1 VTTCSRCKLEI
12 SPNVMQCPHCGWP
25 GLYPNVVQAEL
36 ERTEWQDRHQQALG
50 ACAADLDPVA
60 RRFEN
65 TVGDSHAVMCVKAS
79 EAHRIVFADNELKA
93 TYYATADTRF
103 PRAQPPEGT
112 DWNAIRELVDSAL
125 FTDAV
130 KPHIRFAAL
139 ALTFDGLTAYGPCT
153 LVCETS
159 MIEHRASTFE
169 KNSCQ
174 FFIERGGISFATG
187 KVDVPP
193 GYRSTWADRG
203 KLCAAKLAGR
213 FEREMDDDD
222 FAKLLMTPGT
232 TTADDEYVEVHICGP
247 VSLRTLKGVAI
258 DEHAPAAIGQRG
270 ILADLRDR
278 LEDQHLLLPTR
289 P

>member
-1 VTTCSRCKLEI
+1 MTTCDRCKLEI
-12 SPNVMQCPHCGWP
+12 SPNVLQCPHCGWP

-36 ERTEWQDRHQQALG
+36 ERTELQHRHQLALG
-50 ACAADLDPVA
+50 ACAADLDSVA
-60 RRFEN
+60 QRFEN
-65 TVGDSHAVMCVKAS
+65 AVNGSHAVMCVKAS
-79 EAHRIVFADNELKA
+79 EAHRIVFGDNELKA

-103 PRAQPPEGT
+103 PRATPPEGT

-159 MIEHRASTFE
+159 MIEHRASAFE

-174 FFIERGGISFATG
+174 FFIDRRGISFATG
-187 KVDVPP
+187 KVEVPS
-193 GYRSTWADRG
+193 GYRSTWQDRG
-203 KLCAAKLAGR
+203 KLSVAKLADR
-213 FEREMDDDD
+213 LEKEMDDED
-222 FAKLLMTPGT
+222 FAELLMTSGT
-232 TTADDEYVEVHICGP
+232 TTADDKYVEVHICGP

-258 DEHAPAAIGQRG
+258 DDHALAAIGQRG

-278 LEDQHLLLPTR
+278 LETQQLLLTTQP
-289 P
+289 